1 MSTPPILNYTSKE
14 KDLGSIVIKR
24 ALPTAKKRMVGPFI
38 FLDHMGPATLPASK
52 AMNVGLHPHIGLS
65 TLTYLLEGHIRHR
78 DSLGIDQV
86 IEPGDVNWMTAG
98 SGISHMETG
107 PEEDDLNTTRKLHG
121 LQFWVA
127 LPDTIED
134 MPPAFTHYNKKVI
147 PKIKTDLC
155 EITVIVGKWKNVISP
170 VKTQSETV
178 FLKYTLNTSGT
189 TEFNSQTHEL
199 AIYVISGELQVSGK
213 IYKAFDT
220 LIFSE
225 NSEVKITASADSEFV
240 VFGGLAFKS
249 EKHIWWN
256 FVSSSQEKIQKAKE
270 NWNAGHF
277 PMIDGISQR
286 LLAPEK

>member
-1 MSTPPILNYTSKE
+1 MTSPLLSYTSKE
-14 KDLGSIVIKR
+14 KDLGSIIVKR
-24 ALPTAKKRMVGPFI
+24 VLPTAKKRMVGPFI
-38 FLDHMGPATLPASK
+38 FLDHMGPAVLPASK
-52 AMNVGLHPHIGLS
+52 SMNVGLHPHIGLS

-107 PEEDDLNTTRKLHG
+107 PEADDLNQPRKLHG

-127 LPDTIED
+127 LPNDIED
-134 MPPAFTHYNKKVI
+134 MEPSFVHYNKKTI
-147 PKIKTDLC
+147 PIINQGLC
-155 EITVIVGKWKNVISP
+155 ETTVVVGTWQGVSSP
-170 VKTQSETV
+170 VKTQSETI
-178 FLKYTLNTSGT
+178 FLKYSLKTSGT
-189 TEFNSQTHEL
+189 TQFNSQNHEL
-199 AIYVISGELQVSGK
+199 AIYVINGQIEVNGPTYAASN
-213 IYKAFDT
+213 T

-225 NSEVKITASADSEFV
+225 NSEIKITASADSEFV
-240 VFGGLAFKS
+240 VFGGLAFKT
-249 EKHIWWN
+249 EKYIWWN

>member
-1 MSTPPILNYTSKE
+1 MKQPILSYPSKE

-38 FLDHMGPATLPASK
+38 FLDHMGPATLPAHK

-65 TLTYLLEGHIRHR
+65 TLTYLLEGHVRHR

-107 PEEDDLNTTRKLHG
+107 PEADDLSIPRKLHG

-127 LPDTIED
+127 LPNEIED
-134 MPPAFTHYNKKVI
+134 MPPAFTHYNKKTI
-147 PKIKTDLC
+147 PLINEDLC
-155 EITVIVGKWKNVISP
+155 ETTVIVGTWQGVSSP

-178 FLKYTLNTSGT
+178 FLKYSLKTNGKTQ
-189 TEFNSQTHEL
+189 FNSQNNEL
-199 AIYVISGELQVSGK
+199 AIYIVSGQLEVNEK
-213 IYKAFDT
+213 NYNAYDT

-240 VFGGLAFKS
+240 VFGGLAFKT
-249 EKHIWWN
+249 EKYIWWN

>member
-1 MSTPPILNYTSKE
+1 MNTSPILTYTSKE

-38 FLDHMGPATLPASK
+38 FLDHMGPAVLPATK

-78 DSLGIDQV
+78 DSLGVDQV

-107 PEEDDLNTTRKLHG
+107 PEEDDLSTTRKLHG

-127 LPDTIED
+127 LPDDLED
-134 MPPAFTHYNKKVI
+134 MQPAFTHYNKTVI
-147 PKIKTDLC
+147 PKITQELC
-155 EITVIVGKWKNVISP
+155 EITVIVGQWKNTSSP
-170 VKTQSETV
+170 VKPQSETI
-178 FLKYTLNTSGT
+178 FLKYTLKANGI
-189 TEFNSQTHEL
+189 TEFNSQNHEL
-199 AIYVISGELQVSGK
+199 AIYIISGQIDVNGSP
-213 IYKAFDT
+213 YQSFDT

-225 NSEVKITASADSEFV
+225 NSNVKITASADSEFV

-256 FVSSSQEKIQKAKE
+256 FVSSSKEKIQKAKE
-270 NWNAGHF
+270 IWNAGHF

-286 LLAPEK
+286 LLAPEI

>member
-1 MSTPPILNYTSKE
+1 MSKPVLTYSSKE
-14 KDLGSIVIKR
+14 KDLGSIKIRRV
-24 ALPTAKKRMVGPFI
+24 LPTAKKRMVGPFI
-38 FLDHMGPATLPASK
+38 FLDHMGPASFPANK

-98 SGISHMETG
+98 SGISHMETS
-107 PEEDDLNTTRKLHG
+107 PAEDDLNTTRNLHG

-127 LPDTIED
+127 LPDDTEE

-147 PKIKTDLC
+147 PKINQEHC
-155 EITVIVGKWKNVISP
+155 EINVIAGDWQGIRSP
-170 VKTQSETV
+170 VQTQSETV
-178 FLKYTLNTSGT
+178 FLKYSLKSSGHT
-189 TEFNSQTHEL
+189 QCNSQTHEL
-199 AIYVISGELQVSGK
+199 AIYIIKGQLEVNGSS
-213 IYKAFDT
+213 YKAFDT
-220 LIFSE
+220 LIFTE
-225 NSEVKITASADSEFV
+225 NSEIKMSANTDCEFV
-240 VFGGLAFKS
+240 VFGGLAFKT

-256 FVSSSQEKIQKAKE
+256 FVSSSLEKIQKAKQ